1 MRLAGA
7 TVRPYNRHAV
17 QQTSAWQW
25 AARHHASQL
34 VRPAIARR
42 LWLALIAVLAV
53 GSLAVVWNTG
63 GSPNAFN
70 HLGYVP
76 IGLAAY
82 RFGWRASLPAAV
94 LVAALLGPVGDVLGM
109 PNEGWQGW
117 LTRGVIFLGMGGA
130 LGLLFDRMR
139 LLLVAAIVHADN
151 NRGNQR
157 AAMLALA
164 RGAEAKDEQTGH
176 HVLRVRDTSLA
187 LAEAIGL
194 GAGEAEAI
202 GWAAMLHDV
211 GKLHVPDSILL
222 KPGPLDPDEWA
233 IMKMHSMW
241 GERILGDSEF
251 FGRARH
257 IARWHH
263 ENFDGSGYPDGLRS
277 EKIPLEARIVRLTDA
292 FDAMTNQRPY
302 AAARSFA
309 DALEEI
315 ERFAGRQFDPELAS
329 VFIEL
334 MGRDLARLAK
344 AA

>member
-1 MRLAGA
+1 MVDSRVATLA
-7 TVRPYNRHAV
+7 
-17 QQTSAWQW
+17 
-25 AARHHASQL
+25 
-34 VRPAIARR
+34 
-42 LWLALIAVLAV
+42 WLALIALLAV
-53 GSLAVVWNTG
+53 GAMAIVWRTG

-70 HLGYVP
+70 HLGYLP

-82 RFGWRASLPAAV
+82 RFGWRASFPAAV
-94 LVAALLGPVGDVLGM
+94 LVAALLGPVAAFLGM
-109 PNEGWQGW
+109 PNDGWEGW

-139 LLLVAAIVHADN
+139 LLLVAAIAHAESN
-151 NRGNQR
+151 HGNQR

-164 RGAEAKDEQTGH
+164 RGAEAKDEQTGQ
-176 HVLRVRDTSLA
+176 HVTRVKENSVA

-194 GAGEAEAI
+194 DASEADAI

-211 GKLHVPDSILL
+211 GKLHVPDSILV

-233 IMKMHSMW
+233 IMKMHPIW
-241 GERILGDSEF
+241 GERILGDSAF

-263 ENFDGSGYPDGLRS
+263 ENFDGSGYPDGLRA
-277 EKIPLEARIVRLTDA
+277 ETIPIEARIVRLTDS

-302 AAARSFA
+302 AGARSVA
-309 DALEEI
+309 WALEEI
-315 ERFAGRQFDPELAS
+315 ERCAGRQFDPELAR
-329 VFIEL
+329 VFIALLEA
-334 MGRDLARLAK
+334 DLHRLAK

>member
-1 MRLAGA
+1 MVDSNIASLA
-7 TVRPYNRHAV
+7 
-17 QQTSAWQW
+17 
-25 AARHHASQL
+25 
-34 VRPAIARR
+34 
-42 LWLALIAVLAV
+42 WLAVIAVLAV
-53 GSLAVVWNTG
+53 GAMAVVWRTG

-70 HLGYVP
+70 HLGYLP

-82 RFGWRASLPAAV
+82 RFGWRASLPTAV
-94 LVAALLGPVGDVLGM
+94 LVAALLGPVGDFLGM
-109 PNEGWQGW
+109 PNEGWQAW

-139 LLLVAAIVHADN
+139 LLLIAALAHAADN
-151 NRGNQR
+151 HGNQR

-164 RGAEAKDEQTGH
+164 RGAEAKDEQTGQ
-176 HVLRVRDTSLA
+176 HVTRVRESSVA

-194 GAGEAEAI
+194 DASEADAI

-211 GKLHVPDSILL
+211 GKLHVPDHILV

-233 IMKMHSMW
+233 IMKMHPIW

-263 ENFDGSGYPDGLRS
+263 ENFDGSGYPDGLQA
-277 EKIPLEARIVRLTDA
+277 EKIPVEARIVRLADA

-302 AAARSFA
+302 AAPRSVAR
-309 DALEEI
+309 ALEEI
-315 ERFAGRQFDPELAS
+315 ERCAGRQFDPELAR
-329 VFIEL
+329 VFIALLEA
-334 MGRDLARLAK
+334 DLARLAK

>member
-1 MRLAGA
+1 MQQIAAQRWAS
-7 TVRPYNRHAV
+7 RPRFTYV
-17 QQTSAWQW
+17 
-25 AARHHASQL
+25 
-34 VRPAIARR
+34 VDPAIAARV
-42 LWLALIAVLAV
+42 WLALIAVLAV
-53 GSLAVVWNTG
+53 GTMAIVWRTG

-82 RFGWRASLPAAV
+82 RFGWRASLPTAV

-109 PNEGWQGW
+109 PNEGWQAW
-117 LTRGVIFLGMGGA
+117 TTRGVIFLGMGVA

-139 LLLVAAIVHADN
+139 ILLVAALDHAEV

-157 AAMLALA
+157 AAMLAFA
-164 RGAEAKDEQTGH
+164 RGAEAKDEQTGQ
-176 HVLRVRDTSLA
+176 HVARVKDNSMA

-194 GAGEAEAI
+194 DASEADAI
-202 GWAAMLHDV
+202 GLAAMLHDV

-233 IMKMHSMW
+233 IMKMHPIW

-263 ENFDGSGYPDGLRS
+263 ENFDGSGYPDGLRADA
-277 EKIPLEARIVRLTDA
+277 IPIEARIVRLADA
-292 FDAMTNQRPY
+292 FDAMTNRRPY
-302 AAARSFA
+302 AAPRSIA
-309 DALEEI
+309 QALEEI
-315 ERFAGRQFDPELAS
+315 ERYAGRQFDPELAR
-329 VFIEL
+329 VFIALLES
-334 MGRDLARLAK
+334 DLVRLTK